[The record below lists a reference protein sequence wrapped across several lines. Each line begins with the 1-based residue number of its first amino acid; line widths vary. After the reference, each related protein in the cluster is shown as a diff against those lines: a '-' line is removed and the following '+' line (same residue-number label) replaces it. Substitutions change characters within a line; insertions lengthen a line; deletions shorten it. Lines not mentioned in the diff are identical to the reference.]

1 MAGVG
6 AQLFQPPV
14 TLINTMNGITQKH
27 FAPVLADSI
36 FKPSPTW
43 WRVTRLGRK
52 LTGGALVWNVVTIE
66 ETTGGAY
73 FGTQVLDTSVTD
85 SAVPAELEWK
95 FYQQTI
101 AIPMTD
107 YILNSGPEQ
116 VISLVMEKEEIAMAS
131 LLQKLSR
138 GIYGVSPQNTTIDI
152 DSLPSALASSGTY
165 ANITIATGTGWESNG
180 GNGPSS
186 GSAVSLANM
195 QTDYGNATFG
205 NEEPD
210 TTIFTQTGWNSFWAL
225 LTPNQRFLAEDQ
237 ETTRAGFKNHL
248 MFNNSVVLHDQF
260 VPAQEMY
267 MLTNKYTVPAFHRND
282 YFRVKPFLQSTNQEV
297 LVSRITVTLNLQL
310 YTLRQHSRR
319 TGITNG

>member
-165 ANITIATGTGWESNG
+165 ANITIASGTGWESNG

-195 QTDYGNATFG
+195 
-205 NEEPD
+205 
-210 TTIFTQTGWNSFWAL
+210 
-225 LTPNQRFLAEDQ
+225 
-237 ETTRAGFKNHL
+237 
-248 MFNNSVVLHDQF
+248 
-260 VPAQEMY
+260 
-267 MLTNKYTVPAFHRND
+267 
-282 YFRVKPFLQSTNQEV
+282 
-297 LVSRITVTLNLQL
+297 
-310 YTLRQHSRR
+310 
-319 TGITNG
+319 